1 MIVSRNLSLKLILFY
16 TWRQLLYYLILSTSI
31 FLLHDYFGVVL
42 FEIPSYTIAALGT
55 ALAIFLGFKND
66 HAYDRWWEARKIW
79 GLMVN
84 YSRAWARQT
93 TTLIFSENEEEKET
107 ILAFQKKLV
116 YRHIAFVNA
125 LRVFLRRKYQYN
137 ETSQKELF
145 EEENNYSDT
154 IPFLSKEEYNEF
166 RMQDNPPNFLLQRQ
180 GEDLQS
186 AYRKG
191 WISDFRFVKMEETLV
206 DFNDI
211 QGKSERIKNTPLPRQ
226 YTFFS
231 RVFVLIHCTLLP
243 MVFISEL
250 GWKTIPL
257 ALVVSFVFLCL
268 DLIGER
274 TEDPFENRLEDTPMS
289 SLSVTIETNLKE
301 QLKEHRD
308 NYPPKYVV
316 SEGIQRYQKKNHC
329 YQS

>member
-1 MIVSRNLSLKLILFY
+1 MIVRRNLKLKMILHY
-16 TWRQLLYYLILSTSI
+16 TWRQLTYYLVLSTSI
-31 FLLHDYFGVVL
+31 VILHEI
-42 FEIPSYTIAALGT
+42 FEIVIFNIPSYTIAALGT

-84 YSRAWARQT
+84 YSRAWARQA
-93 TTLIFSENEEEKET
+93 TTLVMTPDGGEPEE
-107 ILAFQKKLV
+107 IRVFQKTLV

-125 LRVFLRRKYQYN
+125 LRVFLRKKNLYN
-137 ETSQKELF
+137 KTQSEMF
-145 EEENNYSDT
+145 EEDNTYRDT
-154 IPFLSKEEYNEF
+154 IPFLSEEEYKTF
-166 RMQDNPPNFLLQRQ
+166 CTQDNPPNFLLQRQ
-180 GEDLQS
+180 GEDLKTAFQ
-186 AYRKG
+186 KG
-191 WISDFRFVKMEETLV
+191 WISDYRFVKMEETLV

-211 QGKSERIKNTPLPRQ
+211 QGMSERIKNTPLPRQ

-231 RVFVLIHCTLLP
+231 RIFVLIHCTLLP

-250 GWKTIPL
+250 GWKTIPIAL
-257 ALVVSFVFLCL
+257 AVSFVFLAL

-301 QLKEHRD
+301 QLKESSK
-308 NYPPKYVV
+308 NFPEKYHP
-316 SEGIQRYQKKNHC
+316 ENGIVF
-329 YQS
+329 

>member
-1 MIVSRNLSLKLILFY
+1 MIVRRNLKLKMILHY
-16 TWRQLLYYLILSTSI
+16 TWRQLAYYLFLSTSI
-31 FLLHDYFGVVL
+31 VVLHDIYEIVIFN
-42 FEIPSYTIAALGT
+42 IPSYTIAALGT

-84 YSRAWARQT
+84 YSRAWTRQVT
-93 TTLIFSENEEEKET
+93 TMVMSLDSHENEEIK
-107 ILAFQKKLV
+107 AFQRTLV

-125 LRVFLRRKYQYN
+125 LRVFLRIKNTYN
-137 ETSQKELF
+137 KDQSEMF
-145 EEENNYSDT
+145 EDDNTYADT
-154 IPFLSKEEYNEF
+154 KPFLSEEEYKIF
-166 RMQDNPPNFLLQRQ
+166 CSQDNPPNYLLQQQ
-180 GEDLQS
+180 GSDLNL
-186 AYRKG
+186 AFRKG
-191 WISDFRFVKMEETLV
+191 WLSDYRFVKMEETLV

-211 QGKSERIKNTPLPRQ
+211 QGMSERIKNTPLPRQ

-243 MVFISEL
+243 MVFVSEL
-250 GWKTIPL
+250 GWKTIPIAL
-257 ALVVSFVFLCL
+257 AVSFVFLAL

-301 QLKEHRD
+301 QLKESKI
-308 NYPPKYVV
+308 NFPKKY
-316 SEGIQRYQKKNHC
+316 EPENGIVF
-329 YQS
+329 

>member
-1 MIVSRNLSLKLILFY
+1 MIISRNIKFSLILHY
-16 TWRQLLYYLILSTSI
+16 TWKQLLYYVILSTAVVI
-31 FLLHDYFGVVL
+31 LHDYYEVVI

-84 YSRAWARQT
+84 YSRAWARQV
-93 TTLIFSENEEEKET
+93 IVMIIPKDEAE
-107 ILAFQKKLV
+107 LAEIRLFHQKLV

-125 LRVFLRRKYQYN
+125 LRVFLRRRYEYN
-137 ETSQKELF
+137 VPQQKELY
-145 EEENNYSDT
+145 EDENTYLDAR
-154 IPFLSKEEYNEF
+154 PFLESDEYEEFVSKN
-166 RMQDNPPNFLLQRQ
+166 NPPNYLLQRQ
-180 GEDLQS
+180 GEDLKWAHQ
-186 AYRKG
+186 KG
-191 WISDFRFVKMEETLV
+191 WLSDYRFVKMEETLV

-211 QGKSERIKNTPLPRQ
+211 QGMSERIKNTPLPRQ
-226 YTFFS
+226 YTYFS
-231 RVFVLIHCTLLP
+231 RVFVFIHCTLLP

-250 GWKTIPL
+250 GWKTVPL
-257 ALVVSFVFLCL
+257 AVAVSFVFLAL

-301 QLKEHRD
+301 QLEESKE
-308 NYPPKYVV
+308 NFPPKYRA
-316 SEGIQRYQKKNHC
+316 EDGIVF
-329 YQS
+329 

>member
-1 MIVSRNLSLKLILFY
+1 MIVSRNLTFKLIFYY
-16 TWRQLLYYLILSTSI
+16 TWKSLLYYLIVSATVFI
-31 FLLHDYFGVVL
+31 LHDF
-42 FEIPSYTIAALGT
+42 FEIVIFRIPSYTIAALGT

-66 HAYDRWWEARKIW
+66 HAYGRWWEARKIW

-84 YSRAWARQT
+84 YSRAWARQV
-93 TTLIFSENEEEKET
+93 TTLIFTDKEEETET
-107 ILAFQKKLV
+107 ILAFQRKLV

-125 LRVFLRRKYQYN
+125 LRVFLRRQHEYN
-137 ETSQKELF
+137 QTSQKELF
-145 EEENNYSDT
+145 KDENNYSDT
-154 IPFLSKEEYNEF
+154 IPFLSEEEYNEF
-166 RMQDNPPNFLLQRQ
+166 RKQENPPNYLLQRQ
-180 GEDLQS
+180 GEDLQFAFKS
-186 AYRKG
+186 G

-226 YTFFS
+226 YSFFS

-250 GWKTIPL
+250 GWKTIPIAL
-257 ALVVSFVFLCL
+257 AVSFVFLSL

-289 SLSVTIETNLKE
+289 SLSVTIETNLRE

-308 NYPPKYVV
+308 NYPPKYEVQK
-316 SEGIQRYQKKNHC
+316 GIVL
-329 YQS
+329 